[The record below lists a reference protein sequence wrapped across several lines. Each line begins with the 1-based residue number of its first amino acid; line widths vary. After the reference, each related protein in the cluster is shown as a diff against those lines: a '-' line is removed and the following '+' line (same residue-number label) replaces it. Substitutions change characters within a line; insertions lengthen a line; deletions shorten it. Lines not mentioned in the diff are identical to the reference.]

1 MLLQPVGS
9 LDLILLSSNPQ
20 RHGRTS
26 LHITGNLEIITKVQ
40 VFLFYY
46 KARLRER
53 AVGVSTGVEDQ
64 QSFNYCFVR
73 LKVYVRED
81 FLKSF
86 HQAFFFF
93 FIFRLSLCFRVERS
107 VQVIAERFQLKP
119 SSA

>member
-1 MLLQPVGS
+1 M
-9 LDLILLSSNPQ
+9 LSSNPQ

-81 FLKSF
+81 FLKSL

-93 FIFRLSLCFRVERS
+93 YLQTEFMLSSGKICPGNRRAVS
-107 VQVIAERFQLKP
+107 IKA
-119 SSA
+119 